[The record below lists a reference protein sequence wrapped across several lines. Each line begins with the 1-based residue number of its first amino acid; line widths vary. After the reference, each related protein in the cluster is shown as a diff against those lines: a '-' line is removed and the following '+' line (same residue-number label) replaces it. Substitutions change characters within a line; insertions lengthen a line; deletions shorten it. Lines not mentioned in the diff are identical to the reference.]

1 MLMLLSH
8 VIVYVSDM
16 QRSIRFYRDQLGFP
30 VKMES
35 PDWTELHSG
44 RTTLALHIAAPGERS
59 TKILPGDAHI
69 GPGEAHIG
77 IEVLD
82 LEKFYE
88 EKKAQGVPFKMP
100 PTMQDFGRKMAV
112 MSDPDG
118 LPISVTE
125 ELR

>member
-69 GPGEAHIG
+69 G

-82 LEKFYE
+82 LDKFYE

-125 ELR
+125 ELG

>member
-16 QRSIRFYRDQLGFP
+16 QRSIHFYRNQLGFP
-30 VKMES
+30 VKMEA
-35 PDWTELHSG
+35 PDWIELHTG
-44 RTTLALHIAAPGERS
+44 RTTLALHSAAPRERRAR
-59 TKILPGDAHI
+59 TGPGDA
-69 GPGEAHIG
+69 EIG

-82 LEKFYE
+82 LDKFYE
-88 EKKAQGVPFKMP
+88 EKKAEGIPFKMP
-100 PTMQDFGRKMAV
+100 PTMQEFGRKMAV
-112 MSDPDG
+112 MTDPDG